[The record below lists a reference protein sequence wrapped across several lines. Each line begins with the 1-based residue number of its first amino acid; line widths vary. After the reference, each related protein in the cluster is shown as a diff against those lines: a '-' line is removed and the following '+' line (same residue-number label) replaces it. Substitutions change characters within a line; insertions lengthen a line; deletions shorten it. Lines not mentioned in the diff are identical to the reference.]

1 MANNK
6 FIEQYSKLP
15 LVAQIGLPVGAYFLI
30 IKPLLLGGGTTPPPP
45 SNQTP
50 ASAANEVTDLQN
62 QGETLTYPVSWY
74 NSKAD
79 SMQQAMFD
87 AGTDEDAIYNVFE
100 NCPKLI
106 DVLKIIAV
114 FGNRPYYTFGINYG
128 NLTLSQWFAEELD
141 SSEID
146 NINDILQGNGINYY
160 F

>member
-1 MANNK
+1 MANNFAEK
-6 FIEQYSKLP
+6 YKQLP
-15 LVAQIGLPVGAYFLI
+15 ILAQIGIPVGAYFLI
-30 IKPLLLGGGTTPPPP
+30 IKPLLLGGPTPPPA
-45 SNQTP
+45 NQTP
-50 ASAANEVTDLQN
+50 AAAGNEVEDLQD

-74 NSKAD
+74 NAKAD

-87 AGTDEDAIYNVFE
+87 LGTDEEAIYNVFE

-146 NINDILQGNGINYY
+146 TINSILQGNGINYY